1 MFIRER
7 SYNLLLRFI
16 IKSSNLDL
24 NSIKKL
30 KKPKIYGN
38 KYPNTFSGTQRINK
52 AVNLEE
58 YTI

>member
-30 KKPKIYGN
+30 KKPKIYG
-38 KYPNTFSGTQRINK
+38 KNTQILS
-52 AVNLEE
+52 LELKGL
-58 YTI
+58 IKP